1 MTIDEQLT
9 SVFSK
14 VFRTRITDTD
24 FQVADIQQWDSLT
37 HIKLVIELESLF
49 FITIGP
55 DDIKPL
61 YSDYQTVKN
70 YIESRLEDN

>member
-9 SVFSK
+9 TVFSK
-14 VFRTRITDTD
+14 VFRMRITNTD

-37 HIKLVIELESLF
+37 HIKLVIELESAF

-61 YSDYQTVKN
+61 YSDFQTVKS
-70 YIESRLEDN
+70 YIESKLDDH